1 MRWGTLL
8 SPFRRVKSGEI
19 ASLRGAGDAKT
30 LVRLLSHP
38 DFGVQDQAAAALA
51 TLGRS
56 ALAPL
61 LSALRSPRP
70 PVRIGAAEA
79 LAAQQDPRAGDA
91 LAGLLAGDP
100 ADEVR
105 WAAAVALGERGDP
118 GGIPPLV
125 CALRDPDKY
134 VRLGAAG
141 ALGRLGW
148 EPVQGEDRADLHIA
162 RQEWDRVS
170 AEGEAAVGPL
180 TRVLG
185 DRDTEI
191 RAKAVD
197 ALGLTGHGSAAGACN
212 RALGDPES
220 RVRWQATL
228 AFPRCGGPLMHLPL
242 GISRRPKTGKVPAV
256 AVFLNFFFPGLGYNY
271 LGAWWGLICF
281 QIIVTF
287 VVLLSLAIG
296 PVLPTMLQYSISTL
310 IALQTWLATRTLPRE
325 DPM

>member
-51 TLGRS
+51 TLGPS

-162 RQEWDRVS
+162 RQEWDRIP
-170 AEGEAAVGPL
+170 AEGAEAVGPL
-180 TRVLG
+180 SRLLE
-185 DRDTEI
+185 DRDPQI
-191 RAKAVD
+191 RARAVD
-197 ALGLTGHGSAAGACN
+197 ALGLTGHGGASGACN
-212 RALGDPES
+212 RALADPES

-256 AVFLNFFFPGLGYNY
+256 AIFLNFFFPGLGYNY